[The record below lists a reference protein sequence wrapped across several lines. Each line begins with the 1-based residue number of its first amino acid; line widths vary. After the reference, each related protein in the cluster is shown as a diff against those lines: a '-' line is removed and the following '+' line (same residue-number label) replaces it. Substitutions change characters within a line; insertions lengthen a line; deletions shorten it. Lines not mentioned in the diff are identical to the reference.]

1 MNPVEHVIS
10 TRQAEFERAFEAAKQ
25 SSTTFETK
33 LNERLNAT
41 TEQKTTSIQTVTD
54 AELNRAR
61 EVYEALI
68 NQADTTSTTVPNTTA
83 DTTST
88 TVPNT
93 TAETTATETKPTTES
108 TNWNNYQIKPIS
120 AENEG
125 KYSELI
131 KTAAAKY
138 DVPEALIKR
147 VIQVESNF
155 NPSVVSSAG
164 ATGLM
169 QLMYGSNRTDP
180 ATNIDLG
187 TKQLAGYIKKYDGD
201 LKLAL
206 AAYNAGPGNVSKYGG
221 VPPFKETQ
229 NYLTKIIE

>member
-1 MNPVEHVIS
+1 MNPVEQVMS
-10 TRQAEFERAFEAAKQ
+10 ARQAEFQSAFEASKQ
-25 SSTTFETK
+25 SATTFETK
-33 LNERLNAT
+33 LNERLNVAT
-41 TEQKTTSIQTVTD
+41 SAKTTSVQTVTD
-54 AELNRAR
+54 AELARAR
-61 EVYEALI
+61 EAYEALI
-68 NQADTTSTTVPNTTA
+68 NKSETKSTATTTTETPTTST
-83 DTTST
+83 S
-88 TVPNT
+88 
-93 TAETTATETKPTTES
+93 EL

-125 KYSELI
+125 KYSDLI
-131 KTAAAKY
+131 KTAATKY
-138 DVPEALIKR
+138 GVPEALIKR

-155 NPSVVSSAG
+155 NPNVVSSAG

-180 ATNIDLG
+180 ATNIDAG

-206 AAYNAGPGNVSKYGG
+206 AAYNAGPGNVHKYGG

-229 NYLTKIIE
+229 NYLMKIIG

>member
-1 MNPVEHVIS
+1 MNPVEQVIS
-10 TRQAEFERAFEAAKQ
+10 ARQAEFQSAFEAAKQ
-25 SSTTFETK
+25 SATTFETK

-41 TEQKTTSIQTVTD
+41 KQTTTANVQTVTD
-54 AELNRAR
+54 AELARAR
-61 EVYEALI
+61 EAYEALI
-68 NQADTTSTTVPNTTA
+68 NKSETKQAPSASSSV
-83 DTTST
+83 
-88 TVPNT
+88 
-93 TAETTATETKPTTES
+93 ATETPAAATGEL

-125 KYSELI
+125 KYSDLI
-131 KTAAAKY
+131 KAAATKY
-138 DVPEALIKR
+138 GVPEALIKR

-155 NPSVVSSAG
+155 NPNVVSSAG

-180 ATNIDLG
+180 ATNIDAG

-206 AAYNAGPGNVSKYGG
+206 AAYNAGPGNVHKYGG

-229 NYLTKIIE
+229 NYLTKIIG

>member
-41 TEQKTTSIQTVTD
+41 PEQKTTSVQTVTD

-68 NQADTTSTTVPNTTA
+68 NQADNKTSTI
-83 DTTST
+83 
-88 TVPNT
+88 PNT
-93 TAETTATETKPTTES
+93 TAETTATETKQTTES
-108 TNWNNYQIKPIS
+108 TSWNNYQIKPIS

-180 ATNIDLG
+180 ATNIDSG

>member
-1 MNPVEHVIS
+1 MNPVEQVIS
-10 TRQAEFERAFEAAKQ
+10 ARQAEFQSAFQAAKQ
-25 SSTTFETK
+25 SATTFETK
-33 LNERLNAT
+33 LSERLNTPTTQTKAT
-41 TEQKTTSIQTVTD
+41 NIQTVTD
-54 AELNRAR
+54 AELARAR
-61 EVYEALI
+61 EAYEALI
-68 NQADTTSTTVPNTTA
+68 NKSETAESTSTT
-83 DTTST
+83 TSSSS
-88 TVPNT
+88 
-93 TAETTATETKPTTES
+93 AKTEASTKATTES
-108 TNWNNYQIKPIS
+108 TVWNNYPIKPIS

-131 KTAAAKY
+131 KAAAEKY

-155 NPSVVSSAG
+155 NPNVTSSAG

-180 ATNIDLG
+180 ATNIDSG
-187 TKQLAGYIKKYDGD
+187 TKQLASYIKKYDGD

-206 AAYNAGPGNVSKYGG
+206 AAYNAGPGNVHKYGG

-229 NYLTKIIE
+229 NYLTKIIG

>member
-41 TEQKTTSIQTVTD
+41 PEQKTTSVQTVTD

-68 NQADTTSTTVPNTTA
+68 NQADNTSTK
-83 DTTST
+83 
-88 TVPNT
+88 VPNT

-180 ATNIDLG
+180 ATNIDSG

>member
-1 MNPVEHVIS
+1 MNPVEQVIS
-10 TRQAEFERAFEAAKQ
+10 ARQAEFQSAFEAAKQ
-25 SSTTFETK
+25 SATTFETK

-41 TEQKTTSIQTVTD
+41 KQTTTTNVQTVTD
-54 AELNRAR
+54 AELARAR
-61 EVYEALI
+61 EAYEALI
-68 NQADTTSTTVPNTTA
+68 NKSETKQAPSASSSV
-83 DTTST
+83 
-88 TVPNT
+88 
-93 TAETTATETKPTTES
+93 ATETPATATGEL

-125 KYSELI
+125 KYSDLI
-131 KTAAAKY
+131 KAAATKY
-138 DVPEALIKR
+138 GVPEALIKR

-155 NPSVVSSAG
+155 NPNVVSSAG

-180 ATNIDLG
+180 ATNIDAG

-206 AAYNAGPGNVSKYGG
+206 AAYNAGPGNVHKYGG

-229 NYLTKIIE
+229 NYLTKIIG

>member
-41 TEQKTTSIQTVTD
+41 PEQKTTSIQTVTD

-68 NQADTTSTTVPNTTA
+68 NQADNKTSTI
-83 DTTST
+83 
-88 TVPNT
+88 PNT
-93 TAETTATETKPTTES
+93 TAETTATETKQTTES

-180 ATNIDLG
+180 ATNIDSG

>member
-1 MNPVEHVIS
+1 MNPVEQVIS
-10 TRQAEFERAFEAAKQ
+10 ARQAEFQSAFEAAKQ
-25 SSTTFETK
+25 SATTFETK

-41 TEQKTTSIQTVTD
+41 KQTTTTNVQTVTD
-54 AELNRAR
+54 AELARAR
-61 EVYEALI
+61 EAYEALI
-68 NQADTTSTTVPNTTA
+68 NKS
-83 DTTST
+83 
-88 TVPNT
+88 
-93 TAETTATETKPTTES
+93 ETKQTLSARSSVTTETPAATTGEL

-125 KYSELI
+125 KYSDLI
-131 KTAAAKY
+131 KTAATKY
-138 DVPEALIKR
+138 GVPEALIKR

-155 NPSVVSSAG
+155 NPNVVSSAG

-180 ATNIDLG
+180 ATNIDAG

-206 AAYNAGPGNVSKYGG
+206 AAYNAGPGNVRKYGG

-229 NYLTKIIE
+229 NYLTKIIG

>member
-1 MNPVEHVIS
+1 MNPVEQVIS
-10 TRQAEFERAFEAAKQ
+10 ARQAEFQSAFEAAKQ
-25 SSTTFETK
+25 SATTFETK

-41 TEQKTTSIQTVTD
+41 KQTTTNNVQTVTD
-54 AELNRAR
+54 AELARAR
-61 EVYEALI
+61 EAYEALI
-68 NQADTTSTTVPNTTA
+68 NKSETKQAPSPRSSVT
-83 DTTST
+83 
-88 TVPNT
+88 
-93 TAETTATETKPTTES
+93 TETPAATTGEL

-125 KYSELI
+125 KYSDLI
-131 KTAAAKY
+131 KTAATKY
-138 DVPEALIKR
+138 GVPEALIKR

-155 NPSVVSSAG
+155 NPNVVSSAG

-180 ATNIDLG
+180 ATNIDAG

-206 AAYNAGPGNVSKYGG
+206 AAYNAGPGNVRKYGG

-229 NYLTKIIE
+229 NYLTKIIG